1 MVASSSTAPVARK
14 PKSKPRKAAAVR
26 HTSHKAGTIRY
37 RDDSGNSWTGM
48 GPKPRWLR
56 AAIEAGKKLEDFAA

>member
-1 MVASSSTAPVARK
+1 MARE

-26 HTSHKAGTIRY
+26 QPFHKAGTIRY
-37 RDDSGNSWTGM
+37 RDNSGNSWTGM

-56 AAIEAGKKLEDFAA
+56 AAIEAGKELEDFDA